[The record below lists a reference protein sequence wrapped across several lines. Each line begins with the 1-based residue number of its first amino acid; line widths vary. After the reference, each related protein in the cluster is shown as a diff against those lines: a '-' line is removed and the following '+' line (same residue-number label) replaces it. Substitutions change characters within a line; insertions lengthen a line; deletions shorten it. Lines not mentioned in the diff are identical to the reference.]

1 MTHTAEKSLKFLQ
14 AKAITGIKDF
24 KDLDLMTELGLSYQI
39 AFNVIAELEKYGYIE
54 VDRQYVN
61 SHFTLI

>member
-14 AKAITGIKDF
+14 AKAITGIKD
-24 KDLDLMTELGLSYQI
+24 LDLMTELGLSYEI